1 MISIKEIPLEKSKVV
16 KGTIATLIS
25 VISTIGI
32 GVILFWT
39 VLVAM
44 FKTLFPFLLIVV
56 GALFLIIYFYHYLH
70 YKRYY
75 YNLDKEYLIIKEGVI
90 TYSETTIPYYRIQDV
105 YIDQDPLDQ
114 LFGLYDLHVA
124 TASGQSSLNAHID
137 GLNYE
142 NAQKIKL
149 EILKRLKNKK

>member
-56 GALFLIIYFYHYLH
+56 GALFLSIYFYHYLH

>member
-1 MISIKEIPLEKSKVV
+1 MISIKEVPLEKSKVV

-25 VISTIGI
+25 VISTIGV

-56 GALFLIIYFYHYLH
+56 GALFLAIYFYHYLH